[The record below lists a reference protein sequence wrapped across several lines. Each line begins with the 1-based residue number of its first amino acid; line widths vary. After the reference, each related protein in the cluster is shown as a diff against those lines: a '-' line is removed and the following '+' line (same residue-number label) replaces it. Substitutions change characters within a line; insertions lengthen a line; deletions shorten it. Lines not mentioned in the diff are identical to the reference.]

1 MEKYDRLIQRKYE
14 DQRHEQVEQKNN
26 FAEGSVAKNIINMAV
41 PMTVAQIL
49 NLLYNLVD
57 RIYIGHIPGADSLA
71 LTGVGLTFPVV
82 SMIVAFTGL
91 FGMGGAPLCS
101 MARGKN
107 DLKQAQAIMQNA
119 YTMLVV
125 TGILITAAG
134 YIVERPLLY
143 ALGASDATYGYASAY
158 LKIYLLGSL
167 FVMIGLGLNP
177 YINSQGFGRTGM
189 VTVVLGAVINLVLD
203 PLFIFVFHMGVR
215 GAALATVI
223 AQFCSAVWVLL
234 FLTGKKP
241 VLRLKWKPEMPD
253 FNIVGQIMTLGIS
266 SFIMNFTNSVVQVAC
281 NRQLQMYG
289 GDLYVGVMTVLN
301 SIREV
306 LTMVVIGMANGAQPV
321 ISFNYGAGK
330 KDRVKQGI
338 RFMTIVCIVY
348 TCIAWAVTLAFPE
361 PFIRMFNS
369 EPELLKA
376 GVPAMHIYFFGFCFM
391 ALQFSGQT
399 TFQAL
404 GQAKYAITFSL
415 FRKIVI
421 VVPLTYL
428 LPLLPGVGLYGV
440 FLAEPISNLVGGCA
454 SFFTMLAVIWRKK
467 LGENN
472 NVSKKTVS

>member
-1 MEKYDRLIQRKYE
+1 M
-14 DQRHEQVEQKNN
+14 EQKND
-26 FAEGSVAKNIINMAV
+26 FGTGSVSENIIRMAV

-71 LTGVGLTFPVV
+71 LTGVGLTFPIV

-101 MARGKN
+101 IARGKK
-107 DLKQAQAIMQNA
+107 DFAQAQAVMQNA
-119 YTMLVV
+119 YAMLVI
-125 TGILITAAG
+125 TGVFITVIG
-134 YIVERPLLY
+134 YWIQRPLLY
-143 ALGASDATYGYASAY
+143 ALGASDATYGYASGY

-177 YINSQGFGRTGM
+177 YINAQGFGRTGM
-189 VTVVLGAVINLVLD
+189 VTVILGAVVNLILD
-203 PLFIFVFHMGVR
+203 PVFIFVFHLGVQ

-223 AQFCSAVWVLL
+223 AQFLSALWVLL
-234 FLTGKKP
+234 FMTGKKP
-241 VLRLKWKPEMPD
+241 SLRLNAKPGIPNWK
-253 FNIVGQIMTLGIS
+253 VVRQIMTLGVS

-289 GDLYVGVMTVLN
+289 GDLYVGIMTVLN

-306 LTMVVIGMANGAQPV
+306 LTMVVIGTASGAQPV

-330 KDRVKQGI
+330 KDRVKEGI
-338 RFMTIVCIVY
+338 RFMTKVSMAY
-348 TCIAWAVTLAFPE
+348 TCIAWMVTLVFPKF
-361 PFIRMFNS
+361 FIQLFNS
-369 EPELLKA
+369 EPELLQA

-404 GQAKYAITFSL
+404 GQARYAITFSL

-454 SFFTMLAVIWRKK
+454 CFFTMLKVIWRGK
-467 LGENN
+467 LKE
-472 NVSKKTVS
+472 

>member
-1 MEKYDRLIQRKYE
+1 MEQR
-14 DQRHEQVEQKNN
+14 NN
-26 FAEGSVAKNIINMAV
+26 FGEGSVAGNIINMAV

-71 LTGVGLTFPVV
+71 LTGVGLTFPIV
-82 SMIVAFTGL
+82 SMIAAFAGL

-101 MARGKN
+101 MARGKG
-107 DLKQAQAIMQNA
+107 DMKKAEEIMQNA
-119 YTMLVV
+119 FWMLSG
-125 TGILITAAG
+125 TGILIMVVG
-134 YIVERPLLY
+134 YVIERPLLY
-143 ALGASDATYGYASAY
+143 ALGGSDATYIYASAY

-167 FVMIGLGLNP
+167 SVMIGLGMNP
-177 YINSQGFGRTGM
+177 FINSQGFGRTGM
-189 VTVVLGAVINLVLD
+189 VTVALGAVINLILD
-203 PLFIFVFHMGVR
+203 PLFIFVLHMGVQ

-223 AQFCSAVWVLL
+223 AQSCSALWVLL

-241 VLRLKWKPEMPD
+241 VLRLKNRLGVPNWCV
-253 FNIVGQIMTLGIS
+253 VGQITALGTS
-266 SFIMNFTNSVVQVAC
+266 NFIMNFTNSVVQVVC
-281 NRQLQMYG
+281 NRQLQVYG

-301 SIREV
+301 SVREV
-306 LTMVVIGMANGAQPV
+306 LTMVVVGTANGAQPV

-330 KDRVKQGI
+330 KDRVRQGI
-338 RFMTIVCIVY
+338 RFMTIVCMVY

-361 PFIRMFNS
+361 YFIRMFNS
-369 EPELLKA
+369 EAELLKA

-421 VVPLTYL
+421 VVPLTLL
-428 LPLLPGVGLYGV
+428 LPLLPGIGIHGV

-454 SFFTMLAVIWRKK
+454 CFCTMMAVIWKGK
-467 LGENN
+467 LKE
-472 NVSKKTVS
+472 

>member
-1 MEKYDRLIQRKYE
+1 M
-14 DQRHEQVEQKNN
+14 EQKSN
-26 FAEGSVAKNIINMAV
+26 FGEGSVAGNIINMAV

-71 LTGVGLTFPVV
+71 LTGVGLTFPIV
-82 SMIVAFTGL
+82 SMIVAFAGL

-101 MARGKN
+101 MARGKG
-107 DLKQAQAIMQNA
+107 DIKKAEEIMQNA
-119 YTMLVV
+119 FWMLCG
-125 TGILITAAG
+125 TGILIMIAG
-134 YIVERPLLY
+134 YAVERPLLY
-143 ALGASDATYGYASAY
+143 ALGGSDATYVYASAY

-167 FVMIGLGLNP
+167 SVMIGLGMNP
-177 YINSQGFGRTGM
+177 FINSQGFGRTGM
-189 VTVVLGAVINLVLD
+189 VTVALGAVINLILD
-203 PLFIFVFHMGVR
+203 PVFIFVLHMGVQ

-223 AQFCSAVWVLL
+223 AQFCSAIWVLL

-241 VLRLKWKPEMPD
+241 MLRLKIRFGIPD
-253 FNIVGQIMTLGIS
+253 WHVVGQITALGAS
-266 SFIMNFTNSVVQVAC
+266 NFIMNFTNSVVQVVC
-281 NRQLQMYG
+281 NRQLQFYG

-301 SIREV
+301 SVREV
-306 LTMVVIGMANGAQPV
+306 LTMVVVGTAGGAQPV

-330 KDRVKQGI
+330 KDRVRQGI

-361 PFIRMFNS
+361 YFIRMFNS
-369 EPELLKA
+369 EAELLKA

-421 VVPLTYL
+421 VVPLTLL
-428 LPLLPGVGLYGV
+428 LPLIPGIGIHGV

-454 SFFTMLAVIWRKK
+454 CFFTMMTVIWKGK
-467 LGENN
+467 LKE
-472 NVSKKTVS
+472 